1 MGQEKATATQR
12 MEIAIS
18 TGFTP
23 SKQVFAERAVAP
35 PASSPRFHNELNL
48 PPPQSSK
55 PPSHSTNL
63 STPSKPASALT
74 LAELE
79 HENKLLRSALGRM
92 KRLVDYCQEGNR
104 NSNALLEGAYN
115 YCKQKKASETRNT
128 PQKRLFSSFPLVVK
142 VLGHFRLGD
151 HYEYQIEVRF
161 GESGGG
167 HLLSKRF
174 SEFLLLRSAAIELV
188 GTTPTTTAA
197 AATAA
202 GPRHVNHHVLHLLQ
216 SSPFPKRTWFACRDE
231 PTLASRASQLHEF
244 LQHAVD
250 AGRRAGRGSPV
261 RELISDWLGVSCG
274 DQDLVWCDERIRP
287 LLEHDSRTK
296 ATRNSDAF
304 QVLLE
309 DHQTPLRGVTFLL
322 DEDEEER
329 EN

>member
-1 MGQEKATATQR
+1 

-18 TGFTP
+18 TNTGFTP
-23 SKQVFAERAVAP
+23 SKQVFAERAVTAP
-35 PASSPRFHNELNL
+35 SPLFHNELNL
-48 PPPQSSK
+48 PTPKSSK
-55 PPSHSTNL
+55 PISHSITATTATTMT
-63 STPSKPASALT
+63 TPNKPASVST

-92 KRLVDYCQEGNR
+92 KQLVDYCQEGNR

-128 PQKRLFSSFPLVVK
+128 PQRRLFNSFPLTVK

-167 HLLSKRF
+167 HLISKRF

-188 GTTPTTTAA
+188 GPVTTPTTT
-197 AATAA
+197 TTS
-202 GPRHVNHHVLHLLQ
+202 GQIPKHVNHHVLHLLQ
-216 SSPFPKRTWFACRDE
+216 SSPFPKRTWFVCRDE
-231 PTLASRASQLHEF
+231 PTLASRTRQLHEF

-261 RELISDWLGVSCG
+261 RELISDWLGVSFG

-287 LLEHDSRTK
+287 LLDHDLRTK

-309 DHQTPLRGVTFLL
+309 DHQTSLRGVTFLL
-322 DEDEEER
+322 DDGELDEER